1 MHGSVPV
8 FDPDAREESELAHSS
23 VTVVVRAG
31 DGALLSVEGGVRRS
45 SAPVG
50 NESGNDGGG
59 GGGGGGSE
67 SKSGSNSSPSFA
79 EGVVPLSVIS
89 QAALLG
95 RARAAEA
102 AEALSAALE
111 AKRKGKS

>member
-1 MHGSVPV
+1 M
-8 FDPDAREESELAHSS
+8 
-23 VTVVVRAG
+23 VVRAG
-31 DGALLSVEGGVRRS
+31 DGALLGVEGGVRRS
-45 SAPVG
+45 ASVG

-59 GGGGGGSE
+59 E
-67 SKSGSNSSPSFA
+67 SSSSSNSSSFA
-79 EGVVPLSVIS
+79 GVVPLSVIR